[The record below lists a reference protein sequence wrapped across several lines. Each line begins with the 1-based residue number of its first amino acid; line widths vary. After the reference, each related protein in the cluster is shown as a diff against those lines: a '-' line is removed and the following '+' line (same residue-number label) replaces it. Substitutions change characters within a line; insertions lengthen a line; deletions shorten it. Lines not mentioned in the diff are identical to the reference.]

1 MDWYLVM
8 RVTALALSAGI
19 LSCAIANR
27 FWGPALVF
35 VTNPMCT
42 AKGIELV

>member
-1 MDWYLVM
+1 MDWDLIM

-27 FWGPALVF
+27 FRGPALVF
-35 VTNPMCT
+35 VTNLMC
-42 AKGIELV
+42 AVRGIELV